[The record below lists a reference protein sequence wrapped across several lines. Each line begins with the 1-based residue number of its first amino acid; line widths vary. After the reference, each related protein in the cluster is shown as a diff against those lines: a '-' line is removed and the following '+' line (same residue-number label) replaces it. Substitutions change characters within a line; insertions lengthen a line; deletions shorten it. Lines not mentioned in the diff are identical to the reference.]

1 MTSLIILALYLVV
14 VGLFLLAIYVV
25 VNRAVLHALRTH
37 HAELRTAATPGDRSR
52 PGG

>member
-37 HAELRTAATPGDRSR
+37 ADEQRATTGPSPAGPGD
-52 PGG
+52 